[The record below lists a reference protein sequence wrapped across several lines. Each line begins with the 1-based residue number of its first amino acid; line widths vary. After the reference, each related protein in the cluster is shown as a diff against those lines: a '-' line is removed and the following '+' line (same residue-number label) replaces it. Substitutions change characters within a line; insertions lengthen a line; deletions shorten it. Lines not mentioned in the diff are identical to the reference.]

1 MKKIS
6 KVVNAVSVTSI
17 ILGLFSPTA
26 TVFADSNDS
35 SVVKTE
41 SFSEN
46 TIENYEA
53 YDKYV
58 QVDAT
63 ENQFVISDTGKKY
76 LPENVLTQIEKKLA
90 ETNKE
95 VKNEGFII
103 DPETKAIVNVSP
115 YVNFAAGVKGAARL
129 RSGCYVRWFW
139 WGFRFYFTSNAAVNW
154 FRGILGGAS
163 SGATIGSLVAGA
175 TGHGLSA
182 TTIEAFGMYS
192 DSMSRDL
199 YNYNAKH
206 RHSKI
211 YMDLNGTFQYS
222 FHTF

>member
-1 MKKIS
+1 M
-6 KVVNAVSVTSI
+6 
-17 ILGLFSPTA
+17 
-26 TVFADSNDS
+26 
-35 SVVKTE
+35 
-41 SFSEN
+41 
-46 TIENYEA
+46 
-53 YDKYV
+53 
-58 QVDAT
+58 
-63 ENQFVISDTGKKY
+63 
-76 LPENVLTQIEKKLA
+76 LTQIEKKLA

-163 SGATIGSLVAGA
+163 SGATIGSVVAGA